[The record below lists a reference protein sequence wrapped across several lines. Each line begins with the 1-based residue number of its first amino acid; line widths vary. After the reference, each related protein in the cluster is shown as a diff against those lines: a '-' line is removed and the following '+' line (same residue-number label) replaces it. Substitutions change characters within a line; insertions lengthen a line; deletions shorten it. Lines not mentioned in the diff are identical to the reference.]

1 MGDDFDY
8 IVKAYGFTNV
18 DIEDVIAPREW

>member
-1 MGDDFDY
+1 MGAEFAF
-8 IVKAYGFTNV
+8 IVESYGFADV